1 MCELLFHTV
10 FTHTYS
16 TKIPEFPPRPSK
28 ESKEKLRLELR
39 RWKIFSKSFACKFVS
54 TDLDEESEAYSFM
67 LRPIM
72 AEEEAVFRCS
82 SKAEAACQCK
92 KIFSI

>member
-1 MCELLFHTV
+1 MQV
-10 FTHTYS
+10 DS
-16 TKIPEFPPRPSK
+16 
-28 ESKEKLRLELR
+28 
-39 RWKIFSKSFACKFVS
+39 A
-54 TDLDEESEAYSFM
+54 DLDERTEAYSFM

-92 KIFSI
+92 KILSI

>member
-1 MCELLFHTV
+1 MCELLFHTAS
-10 FTHTYS
+10 THTFH
-16 TKIPEFPPRPSK
+16 KKNRIPPRPNK
-28 ESKEKLRLELR
+28 ESKEKLRRGGKLFFL
-39 RWKIFSKSFACKFVS
+39 KIFCMHH
-54 TDLDEESEAYSFM
+54 LDEGIEAYSFM

-92 KIFSI
+92 KILSI